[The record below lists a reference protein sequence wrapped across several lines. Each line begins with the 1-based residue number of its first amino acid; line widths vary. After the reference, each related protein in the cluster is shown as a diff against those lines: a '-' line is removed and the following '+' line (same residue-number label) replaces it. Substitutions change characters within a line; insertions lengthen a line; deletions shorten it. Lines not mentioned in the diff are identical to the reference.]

1 MSQKFQL
8 DGIEHDV
15 SSLSEKGKS
24 TLLSLQFT
32 VQKMKELDNMHALL
46 QRAKNSYIDGL
57 KKEMLAKKAGFILDE

>member
-32 VQKMKELDNMHALL
+32 AQKMKELDNMHALL

-57 KKEMLAKKAGFILDE
+57 KKEMLAKKAGLILDE